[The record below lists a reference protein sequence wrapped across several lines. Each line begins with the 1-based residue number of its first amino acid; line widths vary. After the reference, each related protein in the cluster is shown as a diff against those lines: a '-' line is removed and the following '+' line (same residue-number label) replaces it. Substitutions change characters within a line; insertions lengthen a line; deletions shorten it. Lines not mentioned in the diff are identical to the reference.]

1 MEGFVV
7 KFDEKRGFGFI
18 RSKELSQDAFVHIQ
32 DIPNQRSLSVGQ
44 QVRFETRQSDKG
56 IVAVEIVPGKKRTS
70 PYYLYGITALI
81 VTVAATVLLFS
92 WADFHI
98 IVAYLL
104 SVNLSTFLFYGYDK
118 MIAGSSMLR
127 VPEWI
132 LHSLSI
138 AGGSPTG
145 LVAQKV
151 FRHKTIKGS
160 FQFVYWTIVIIQVVI
175 IGLLIYYK
183 LV

>member
-18 RSKELSQDAFVHIQ
+18 RSNELSEDVFVHIQ
-32 DIPNQRSLSVGQ
+32 DIPNQQSLSVGQ
-44 QVRFETRQSDKG
+44 QVRFETRQSDRG
-56 IVAVEIVPGKKRTS
+56 LVAVEIVPGKKRTS

-81 VTVAATVLLFS
+81 LTILATVLLFS

-118 MIAGSSMLR
+118 TIAGSSLLR
-127 VPEWI
+127 VPEWV
-132 LHSLSI
+132 LHSLSL
-138 AGGSPTG
+138 AGGSPAG
-145 LVAQKV
+145 LLAQKV

-160 FQFVYWTIVIIQVVI
+160 FQFVYWSIVVVQVVI
-175 IGLLIYYK
+175 IGLVIYYF
-183 LV
+183 